1 MVSVKYFGHSDV
13 KVISEGVKIYNKYT
27 AEDCRFWVQLEK
39 MHLILKRLEAPGSL
53 EVWRGVGD
61 RGGASLW
68 SQGFGKEVWDV
79 EWSEG
84 GLGV

>member
-53 EVWRGVGD
+53 EVRLGEWWGHSHGDKGTGKSGTVG
-61 RGGASLW
+61 G
-68 SQGFGKEVWDV
+68 
-79 EWSEG
+79 
-84 GLGV
+84 